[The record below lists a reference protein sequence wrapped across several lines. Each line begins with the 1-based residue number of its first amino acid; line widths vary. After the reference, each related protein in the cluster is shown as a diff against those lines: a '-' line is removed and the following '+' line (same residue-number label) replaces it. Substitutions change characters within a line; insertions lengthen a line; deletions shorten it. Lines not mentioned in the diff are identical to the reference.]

1 MRELFKTIP
10 TSLPPKN
17 LYDYKTKYQTTFKVV
32 VGKWYIYKINV
43 KLPPIKRRRLIKN
56 DTTKE
61 EKPRK
66 TFVREMI
73 IVMII
78 GSNFIGT
85 ILNGYT

>member
-43 KLPPIKRRRLIKN
+43 KLPPIKRSQLSKN
-56 DTTKE
+56 EQKKE
-61 EKPRK
+61 
-66 TFVREMI
+66 
-73 IVMII
+73 
-78 GSNFIGT
+78 
-85 ILNGYT
+85 